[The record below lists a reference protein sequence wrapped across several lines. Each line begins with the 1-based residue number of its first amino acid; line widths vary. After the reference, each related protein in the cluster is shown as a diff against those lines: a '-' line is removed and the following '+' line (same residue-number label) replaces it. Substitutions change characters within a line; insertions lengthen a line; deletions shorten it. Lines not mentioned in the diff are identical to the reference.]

1 MKPWKITWAG
11 QTFTG
16 DDLIAADLIDLQLI
30 LDDGWRSCDPW
41 TGPLHLAALIAVY
54 TARTTGADPGIV
66 REQLKSVP
74 ARELLAALDV
84 AVDLK
89 AA

>member
-16 DDLIAADLIDLQLI
+16 DDLIASDLIDLQL
-30 LDDGWRSCDPW
+30 LLGDGWRSCDPW
-41 TGPLHLAALIAVY
+41 TGPLHLVALIAVY
-54 TARTTGADPGIV
+54 TARTIGTDLDVV
-66 REQLKSVP
+66 REQLKAVP
-74 ARELLAALDV
+74 AKELLAALDV